1 MKINTLRFRL
11 NHKCSDLVPKTI
23 PFGTILVPNQVKD
36 FSKILPK
43 SDFSFTYKS
52 DFSFTCFFPKL
63 STKSITAWAAKSCK
77 DLLVHSLIL
86 DNEK

>member
-1 MKINTLRFRL
+1 M
-11 NHKCSDLVPKTI
+11 VPRTI

-36 FSKILPK
+36 FSKILPQSDFSFTCKSDFSFTCK
-43 SDFSFTYKS
+43 SDFSFTY
-52 DFSFTCFFPKL
+52 FFPKL